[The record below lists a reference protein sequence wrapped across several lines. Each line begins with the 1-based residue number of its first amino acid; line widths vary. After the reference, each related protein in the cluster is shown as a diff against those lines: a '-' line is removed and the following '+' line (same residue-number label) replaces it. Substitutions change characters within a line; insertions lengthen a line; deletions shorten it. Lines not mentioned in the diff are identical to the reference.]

1 MSGSWEFHVN
11 SNKGICCSTHD
22 GRKNIIRAFD
32 KTWQKY
38 GNSSLD
44 DDVEAVSLD
53 TGGVSAAEIL
63 TEHCKIYE
71 QKKEKQHNGS
81 KNYNAY
87 SNNKEVD
94 GAANIFHRS
103 EGAQN
108 IIILVMRQW
117 KHQQNKWRL
126 NAVSGQHDKIGMHRS
141 CAKKKGVRLQG
152 LKLKKKNKN

>member
-1 MSGSWEFHVN
+1 
-11 SNKGICCSTHD
+11 
-22 GRKNIIRAFD
+22 
-32 KTWQKY
+32 
-38 GNSSLD
+38 
-44 DDVEAVSLD
+44 VEAVSLD

-108 IIILVMRQW
+108 IIILVMRQ
-117 KHQQNKWRL
+117 
-126 NAVSGQHDKIGMHRS
+126 
-141 CAKKKGVRLQG
+141 
-152 LKLKKKNKN
+152 